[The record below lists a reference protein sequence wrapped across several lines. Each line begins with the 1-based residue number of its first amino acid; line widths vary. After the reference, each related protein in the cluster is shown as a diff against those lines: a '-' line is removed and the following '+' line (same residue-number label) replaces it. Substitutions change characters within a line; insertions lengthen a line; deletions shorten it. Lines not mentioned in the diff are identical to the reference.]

1 MDGVNFESRVRGVVG
16 GQVRGVKQRRQKQ
29 AEGRREGIVALPV
42 ESARLQPRLSG
53 RE

>member
-16 GQVRGVKQRRQKQ
+16 GAGERCETKETKAG
-29 AEGRREGIVALPV
+29 GGREGIVALPV
-42 ESARLQPRLSG
+42 ESARLQPRLSS